1 MRWFAAWAFLAFL
14 MSLALWPVLIADA
27 VALIAAA
34 YITAVKLAAVYAGL
48 CVGALLIVKGLKVY
62 ASKLS
67 NSRDFLKVTE

>member
-1 MRWFAAWAFLAFL
+1 MRWFVAWSFLAFL
-14 MSLALWPVLIADA
+14 MSLALWPVLIAGA

-48 CVGALLIVKGLKVY
+48 RIGQWLIVKGLKAY

-67 NSRDFLKVTE
+67 NSRDFLKAME